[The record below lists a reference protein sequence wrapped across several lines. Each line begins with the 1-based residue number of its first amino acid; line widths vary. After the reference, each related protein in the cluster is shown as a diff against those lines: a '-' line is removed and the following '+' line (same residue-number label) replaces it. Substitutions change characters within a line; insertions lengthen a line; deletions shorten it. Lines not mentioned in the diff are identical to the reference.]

1 MSYDTSTKSSYGIS
15 GEKSRKAKGYKPFGD
30 LVMSIIKRSTT
41 EDSYE
46 PYEEKADVP
55 SI

>member
-1 MSYDTSTKSSYGIS
+1 MSYDASTKSSYGIS
-15 GEKSRKAKGYKPFGD
+15 GEKSRNAKGYKPFGD
-30 LVMSIIKRSTT
+30 LVMSIIKRST

-55 SI
+55 SV